1 MANIERLTKRVKKV
15 EEWIAENEDTGG
27 PAGLLE
33 TFGYLVNEVRRLG
46 SEANNAQMSYQRMR
60 QITFGFLELK
70 KLESEWDEYVKEQDN
85 ALQKQQTEEVSVQ
98 EQTESSEETSETPK
112 EEKE

>member
-1 MANIERLTKRVKKV
+1 M
-15 EEWIAENEDTGG
+15 
-27 PAGLLE
+27 
-33 TFGYLVNEVRRLG
+33 RRLG
-46 SEANNAQMSYQRMR
+46 SEANNAQMSYQRMM

-98 EQTESSEETSETPK
+98 EEAESSEEVSEAQ
-112 EEKE
+112 EEEAE